1 MRAGGDAMRLADI
14 MRGIPEVP
22 VQAPKPPRKLG
33 KAVDRSARAD
43 AWIASIPGTTEGE
56 RNSTA
61 YRIAAA
67 LVRDMGLAP
76 SAAVDALATWGAR
89 CTPPMDRDECERV
102 VGNADAYATGA
113 VATPKTPPSP
123 SHPRIDFPFVE
134 YDRDDVARPSK
145 VHVENTAALLEAYH
159 IRVRANVM
167 SHTIE
172 IDVPGFAPDASRA
185 GNLGLVKVIEL
196 AERRGLGEKQTIA
209 HVEILAQ
216 EYHPVRDWILSRPW
230 DGVDR
235 FDALLDTI
243 TLSPHADPVL
253 CGALIRRFLIAAVRA
268 VMPTPPGAK
277 PFTPQGVLVFQ
288 GPQGIGKTE
297 WLRALGPADAD
308 WIATGRTIDPHDRDS
323 VQQLTRHWLA
333 ELGEL
338 DGTFRKSDIAALKA
352 MVTQSVDIYRAAY
365 ARREERIPRRTMM
378 FASVNSVEFLVDDTG
393 NRRWWCVSCAAIN
406 WRHGI
411 DVQQLWAQVATWDE
425 GWWLTDDELAALNAS
440 NARHEQLDPSVED
453 MWAMWEKATAAR
465 VTLSD
470 IWDAMPGHQYRLRTR
485 RESLAMCAAL
495 RAAGVENDTKSNGA
509 ATYRVQRIVRALRS
523 A

>member
-1 MRAGGDAMRLADI
+1 MRLDDI
-14 MRGIPEVP
+14 MRGIPETP
-22 VQAPKPPRKLG
+22 IPRAKPPKKLG
-33 KAVDRSARAD
+33 KAPERTARAD
-43 AWIASIPGTTEGE
+43 AWIAAIPGVGEGE
-56 RNSTA
+56 RNASA

-67 LVRDMGLAP
+67 LVRDLGL
-76 SAAVDALATWGAR
+76 STAAACDALASWGER
-89 CTPPMDRDECERV
+89 CRPPMDRDEVERV

-113 VATPKTPPSP
+113 ATTTKTPASP
-123 SHPRIDFPFVE
+123 AHPTIDFPFVE
-134 YDRDDVARPSK
+134 YDKNDVARPSK
-145 VHVENTAALLEAYH
+145 VHVENTAALIANYR

-172 IDVPGFAPDASRA
+172 IDVPGFVPDASRS

-196 AERRGLGEKQTIA
+196 AERRGLCEKQTIA
-209 HVEILAQ
+209 HVEILAE
-216 EYHPVRDWILSRPW
+216 EYHPVRDWIVSRPW
-230 DGVDR
+230 DGIDR
-235 FDALLDTI
+235 FGALLDTI
-243 TLSPHADPVL
+243 TLATFADPNL
-253 CGALIRRFLIAAVRA
+253 CGALIKRYLVSCVRA

-288 GPQGIGKTE
+288 GAQGIGKTE
-297 WLRALGPADAD
+297 WLRALAPPDVD
-308 WIATGRTIDPHDRDS
+308 WIATGMTIDPHDRDS
-323 VQQLTRHWLA
+323 VQQLTRHWQA

-338 DGTFRKSDIAALKA
+338 DGTFRKADIAALKA

-393 NRRWWCVSCAAIN
+393 NRRWWCVACAAID

-453 MWAMWEKATAAR
+453 MWATWEKTSAAR
-465 VTLSD
+465 VTLAE
-470 IWDAMPGHQYRLRTR
+470 IWDAMPGRQYRLRTH
-485 RESLAMCAAL
+485 RESRAMCAAL
-495 RAAGVENDTKSNGA
+495 RAAGVENETRTNGA
-509 ATYRVQRIVRALRS
+509 ATYRVARTCRALRS

>member
-1 MRAGGDAMRLADI
+1 MRLADI
-14 MRGIPEVP
+14 MRGIPEVAVP
-22 VQAPKPPRKLG
+22 PAPTAKRPGKL
-33 KAVDRSARAD
+33 AARSTRAD
-43 AWIASIPGTTEGE
+43 AWLAAIPGAPDGE

-67 LVRDMGLAP
+67 LVRDFGLPAE
-76 SAAVDALATWGAR
+76 SAVDALTTWGAR
-89 CTPPMDRDECERV
+89 CSPPLDRDELERIAA
-102 VGNADAYATGA
+102 NADAYATGA
-113 VATPKTPPSP
+113 VATPRTPASP
-123 SHPRIDFPFVE
+123 ADPKINFPFVE
-134 YDRDDVARPSK
+134 YDKHDVARPSK
-145 VHVENTAALLEAYH
+145 VHVENTAALLAAYN

-185 GNLGLVKVIEL
+185 GNLGLVKVVEL
-196 AERRGLGEKQTIA
+196 AERRGLCEKQTIA
-209 HVEILAQ
+209 HVEILAT

-230 DGVDR
+230 DGADR
-235 FDALLDTI
+235 FEPLLDTI
-243 TLSPHADPVL
+243 TLTPSADPIL
-253 CGALIRRFLIAAVRA
+253 CGALIKRYLISCVRA
-268 VMPTPPGAK
+268 VMPTPPGTK

-297 WLRALGPADAD
+297 WLRSLAPPDTD

-323 VQQLTRHWLA
+323 IQQLTRHWQA

-338 DGTFRKSDIAALKA
+338 DGTFRRADIAALKA

-378 FASVNSVEFLVDDTG
+378 FASVNSVEFLTDDTG
-393 NRRWWCVSCAAIN
+393 NRRWWTVACAAIK

-425 GWWLTDDELAALNAS
+425 GWWLTDDELAALTES

-453 MWAMWEKATAAR
+453 MWATWEKTGAAR

-470 IWDAMPGHQYRLRTR
+470 IWDAMPGRQYRLRTR

-495 RAAGVENDTKSNGA
+495 RAAGVENETKTNGQS
-509 ATYRVQRIVRALRS
+509 TYRVARIMRALRS